1 MQLNRLFKLP
11 FYVLSF
17 LIISSLN
24 IYAQEVVAEFGKYE
38 ITLDEFEHAYAKNVG
53 GWDNAIKQ
61 DISDY
66 KNFLDLYVK
75 FKMKLRDAQVRAYD
89 KDPDLMNELKD
100 YQKQVGVSYIIEKK
114 INEPGLKQLF
124 ERRKEEFRVSH
135 IMIRP
140 DTLGDEAARE
150 KAEAILDSIQNGA
163 SFEEMAAKYSDD
175 KFSGPNGGDI
185 YYITGGL
192 LPYEFEDAMYS
203 LKAGEVFNGV
213 VKTRFGYHLIKVTVR
228 QHRFPKIKAS
238 HILINYHDAE
248 GKIDSAAARAT
259 ADSVLAELK
268 AGVPY
273 EELVEKY
280 SEDTGT
286 KDKGGDLGYFERR
299 MMVKEFDEAAFNM
312 DVGEISG
319 LIQTNFGYHIIKLTD
334 KMDTQPF
341 ETEVENLKNIFN
353 KQRYQYEREALIDSL
368 KKKYNFSIDE
378 SVLKLFVENSDSL
391 RFGMAHPRLDDMSEN
406 VLFNYADKDITVS
419 NFLGMAN
426 HNSKITG
433 KPMDNSSEVTNAINV
448 LAEDMLL
455 EEEAMNL
462 DKTDPEFAQLMDDY
476 RDGIFIFKIQE
487 EEVWNKV
494 KMDSADVYN
503 YWVANK
509 EKYSWP
515 ERISFSEIFSTK
527 DSLINKYYQMLS
539 EGAEFDSI
547 AALYTERPAKKKDRG
562 NYEMQGVDFNDFY
575 KEANKISDIGT
586 YTEPIVFAGGYSIF
600 KLNDRQPA
608 RFKTYDEAKAEV
620 SGEYQEMLSK
630 KLEND
635 YLTGLE
641 KRYQPKIYYD
651 KLEDAFKQETDN

>member
-1 MQLNRLFKLP
+1 MQLNRLFKLSLFIFS
-11 FYVLSF
+11 FYIISF
-17 LIISSLN
+17 LN
-24 IYAQEVVAEFGKYE
+24 VYAQEVVAEFGKYD

-53 GWDNAIKQ
+53 GWENAMKQ

-75 FKMKLRDAQVRAYD
+75 FRMKLRDAHVRAYNR
-89 KDPDLMNELKD
+89 DPDLMNELKD

-114 INEPGLKQLF
+114 INEPGIKQLYD
-124 ERRKEEFRVSH
+124 RRKEEFRVSH

-140 DTLGDEAARE
+140 DSTGEEAAKE
-150 KAEAILDSIQNGA
+150 KVQAILDSIKNGA

-175 KFSGPNGGDI
+175 KFSAVNGGDI
-185 YYITGGL
+185 YYITAGL
-192 LPYEFEDAMYS
+192 LPYEFEDALYT
-203 LKAGEVFNGV
+203 LKAGEVYPGI

-228 QHRFPKIKAS
+228 QHRYPKIKAS
-238 HILINYHDAE
+238 HILITYQNAE
-248 GKIDSAAARAT
+248 GKIDSAAAKAT
-259 ADSVLAELK
+259 ADSILAELK
-268 AGVPY
+268 AGASF
-273 EELVEKY
+273 EEMAEKY
-280 SEDTGT
+280 SDDTGT

-312 DVGEISG
+312 DIGEISNV
-319 LIQTNFGYHIIKLTD
+319 IQSNFGYHIIKLTD

-341 ETEVENLKNIFN
+341 ESEVENLKNIFN
-353 KQRYQYEREALIDSL
+353 KQRYQHEREALIDSL
-368 KKKYNFSIDE
+368 KKKYNFAIDE
-378 SVLKLFVENSDSL
+378 NVLKLFIDNSDSL
-391 RFGMAHPRLDDMSEN
+391 RFGMVHPKFDEIADN
-406 VLFNYADKDITVS
+406 VLFTYADKDITIG
-419 NFLGMAN
+419 NFLDMAT
-426 HNSKITG
+426 HNSKVTG
-433 KPMDNSSEVTNAINV
+433 KQMDKEAEVRNAINV

-503 YWVANK
+503 YWNENK

-527 DSLINKYYQMLS
+527 DSLINKYYDMLNN
-539 EGAEFDSI
+539 GAAFDSI
-547 AALYTERPAKKKDRG
+547 AALYTERIAKKKDKG
-562 NYEMQGVDFNDFY
+562 YYELKDVDFNDFY
-575 KEANKISDIGT
+575 IEANKISDVGT
-586 YTEPIVFAGGYSIF
+586 YTKPEVFAGGYAIF

-608 RFKTYDEAKAEV
+608 RLKTYEEAKAEV

-635 YLTGLE
+635 YITSLE
-641 KRYQPKIYYD
+641 NRYKPQIYYD

>member
-1 MQLNRLFKLP
+1 MQLNRLFNLP
-11 FYVLSF
+11 FFILSF
-17 LIISSLN
+17 LISSFFSLN
-24 IYAQEVVAEFGKYE
+24 AQEVVSEFGKYE

-53 GWDNAIKQ
+53 GWDNAMKQ

-89 KDPDLMNELKD
+89 RDPDLMNELKD

-114 INEPGLKQLF
+114 INEPGIKQLF

-140 DTLGDEAARE
+140 DSLGEEAARE

-185 YYITGGL
+185 YYITAGL

-228 QHRFPKIKAS
+228 QHRYPKVKAS
-238 HILINYHDAE
+238 HILITYHNAE
-248 GKIDSAAARAT
+248 GKIDSVAAKAT
-259 ADSVLAELK
+259 ADSALAELK
-268 AGVPY
+268 AGLPF
-273 EELVEKY
+273 EDLVEKY
-280 SEDTGT
+280 SDDTGT
-286 KDKGGDLGYFERR
+286 KEKAGDLGYFERR

-341 ETEVENLKNIFN
+341 ESEVENLKNIFN
-353 KQRYQYEREALIDSL
+353 KQRYQHEREVLIDSL
-368 KKKYNFSIDE
+368 KKKYNFAIDE
-378 SVLKLFVENSDSL
+378 TVLKLFVENSDSL
-391 RFGMAHPRLDDMSEN
+391 RFGMAHPKLNEISDN
-406 VLFNYADKDITVS
+406 VLFTYADNKITVS
-419 NFLGMAN
+419 DFLQMTN
-426 HNSKITG
+426 QNSKITG
-433 KPMDNSSEVTNAINV
+433 KPMDNSAEVTNAINV

-462 DKTDPEFAQLMDDY
+462 DKTDPEFAQLMNDY

-494 KMDSADVYN
+494 KMDSADIYN
-503 YWVANK
+503 YWDANK
-509 EKYSWP
+509 DKYSWP

-527 DSLINKYYQMLS
+527 DSLINKYYKMLG

-562 NYEMQGVDFNDFY
+562 NYELQSIDFNDFY
-575 KEANKISDIGT
+575 KEANKISNIGT

-600 KLNDRQPA
+600 KLNERQPA
-608 RFKTYDEAKAEV
+608 RLKTYDEAKAEV
-620 SGEYQEMLSK
+620 SGEYQEMLSQ